1 MKTIQLI
8 LLRSTILDAVKSE
21 TLITSNSDRAADE
34 KATRLA
40 YHEQAGDDEY
50 KERKL
55 QRDMLT
61 AAEELKTFMSDF
73 ATQKYLTAADN
84 AVFLDLSDS
93 AAVKYRMEVSDR
105 FNNANKD
112 TLARL
117 GSDFIIKKML
127 MLWWAPINPKR
138 AADYSEMS
146 EQTLTPILKCFDRT
160 PPLAP
165 KYPYTT
171 AIYVPD
177 AAVKVKKG
185 ETAVISYSI
194 DEDATNDIEA
204 TSLNLTI
211 MQVAPH
217 NDNSFSV
224 FGRESG
230 MATLQLYS
238 RHDPIVK
245 NLVTIIVEE

>member
-127 MLWWAPINPKR
+127 
-138 AADYSEMS
+138 
-146 EQTLTPILKCFDRT
+146 
-160 PPLAP
+160 
-165 KYPYTT
+165 
-171 AIYVPD
+171 
-177 AAVKVKKG
+177 
-185 ETAVISYSI
+185 
-194 DEDATNDIEA
+194 
-204 TSLNLTI
+204 
-211 MQVAPH
+211 
-217 NDNSFSV
+217 
-224 FGRESG
+224 
-230 MATLQLYS
+230 
-238 RHDPIVK
+238 
-245 NLVTIIVEE
+245 